1 MCLWLFNKEKKNNA
15 DDKARV
21 EKPAASQSDSP
32 AQRKPSSGKTT
43 LDYLPK
49 LEYDDKKPFFDIQ
62 NSDSDDSDSE
72 DPPDYAHSL
81 PNDHP
86 PIPPLRQTLSA
97 SATPSS
103 EEREIQSYKRE
114 IRATNQKSLL
124 STESA
129 LTKAEEAEETGRNVL
144 KQLNAQ
150 HIKLTNAE
158 RNIELAKGMAE
169 EAAEKTKELEQLK
182 SVPFFVYVPAA
193 GEKKGAE
200 KRAAKKFDREMEA
213 AERSRREAFESS
225 KQIDRTLHSKDRDGQ
240 RKDTE
245 SKGDSKYLF
254 EPDPQDRQIN
264 QKVGENMDKLEIA
277 TKHLKDLA
285 LATSGEIDRHNKVIA
300 RVAEEVIPALR
311 EY

>member
-1 MCLWLFNKEKKNNA
+1 MCLWLFNKDKKNNA
-15 DDKARV
+15 EDKARV

-32 AQRKPSSGKTT
+32 AQPKPSSGKTI
-43 LDYLPK
+43 DYLPK

-62 NSDSDDSDSE
+62 NSDSD

-158 RNIELAKGMAE
+158 RNIEL
-169 EAAEKTKELEQLK
+169 
-182 SVPFFVYVPAA
+182 
-193 GEKKGAE
+193 
-200 KRAAKKFDREMEA
+200 
-213 AERSRREAFESS
+213 
-225 KQIDRTLHSKDRDGQ
+225 
-240 RKDTE
+240 
-245 SKGDSKYLF
+245 
-254 EPDPQDRQIN
+254 
-264 QKVGENMDKLEIA
+264 
-277 TKHLKDLA
+277 
-285 LATSGEIDRHNKVIA
+285 
-300 RVAEEVIPALR
+300 
-311 EY
+311 